1 MPKLSMKYV
10 RFLIFEESI
19 KELMIHKLHS
29 IHDKKIRKKEKK
41 INITPII
48 LIVTV
53 HLFRLTPVG

>member
-10 RFLIFEESI
+10 RFFNIRREY
-19 KELMIHKLHS
+19 KGLMIHKLHS

-48 LIVTV
+48 
-53 HLFRLTPVG
+53 F

>member
-1 MPKLSMKYV
+1 
-10 RFLIFEESI
+10 
-19 KELMIHKLHS
+19 MIHKLHS

-53 HLFRLTPVG
+53 HLFRLTPIFTL